1 MSIDNISGFAF
12 GTFLVHSI
20 LVLGLSVRVIM
31 RRRPVGVLLAW
42 MAIILSVPVLGSL
55 IYLVVGES
63 RISGKYLKRGRLI
76 HRRYADWK
84 QTLCDRANVDWTD
97 TSVRM
102 AALQNQARTVTGFP
116 AMQGNRLELL
126 QDADEVFRSLIGA
139 IARSR
144 RSCHLEFY
152 IWYAGGLADELLETV
167 IGAARRGVVCRLL
180 LDGLGS
186 KPFLHSAAVS
196 RLRQAG
202 VELAVA
208 LPVGLFTTLVTRADL
223 RNHRKLAVIDGEI
236 AWTGS
241 QNLVDPRFFKQDEGV
256 GQWVDAMFRIEGPVV
271 EALGGM
277 FINDW
282 EVATGAGLDS
292 LEVTDVRPIQGPV
305 PGPVPV
311 QVIPSG
317 PIPQPLA
324 ILQMILGAFYAA
336 QRELIVTTPYFVPDE
351 SVLTALLSA
360 AHRGVRVTLVLPAT
374 NDSWLVDLA
383 GKAVF
388 ADLLEAGV
396 QIAAFKGGLLH
407 TKSITVDGEFALFG
421 SVNMD
426 MRSLWLNF
434 ELSLLIYDRES
445 TVLIRRMQQG
455 YLDDSDP
462 VSLNEWRQRTFKQR
476 FLENAV
482 HLLAPL
488 L

>member
-1 MSIDNISGFAF
+1 
-12 GTFLVHSI
+12 
-20 LVLGLSVRVIM
+20 M

-63 RISGKYLKRGRLI
+63 RISRKYLKRGLSI
-76 HRRYADWK
+76 QSQYANWK
-84 QTLCDRANVDWTD
+84 QTLCARANVDWTD
-97 TSVRM
+97 VSPQAM
-102 AALQNQARTVTGFP
+102 ALQNQARTVTGFP
-116 AMQGNRLELL
+116 ALQGNRLELL

-152 IWYAGGLADELLETV
+152 IWYAGGLADELLEAV
-167 IGAARRGVVCRLL
+167 IAAARRGVVCRLL
-180 LDGLGS
+180 LDALGS
-186 KPFLHSAAVS
+186 KPFLRSAAVG
-196 RLRQAG
+196 RLKDAG

-223 RNHRKLAVIDGEI
+223 RNHRKLAVIDGEV

-271 EALGGM
+271 EALGGL

-282 EVATGAGLDS
+282 EVAAGAGLDS
-292 LEVTDVRPIQGPV
+292 LEVTDVRPVTVPD

-336 QRELIVTTPYFVPDE
+336 QRELIITTPYFVPDE
-351 SVLTALLSA
+351 SVLNALLSA
-360 AHRGVRVTLVLPAT
+360 AHRGVKVILLLPAT

-434 ELSLLIYDRES
+434 ELSLLIYDREA
-445 TVLIRRMQQG
+445 TALIRRMQQG

-462 VSLNEWRQRTFKQR
+462 VSLNEWGQRTFKQR

>member
-1 MSIDNISGFAF
+1 MDNISGVAF
-12 GTFLVHSI
+12 GTFLVHLI
-20 LVLGLSVRVIM
+20 LVLGLFVRVIM

-84 QTLCDRANVDWTD
+84 QALCARANVDWTD
-97 TSVRM
+97 VSPQAV
-102 AALQNQARTVTGFP
+102 ALQNQARTVTGFP
-116 AMQGNRLELL
+116 ALQGNRLELL

-139 IARSR
+139 IAQSR

-180 LDGLGS
+180 LDALGS
-186 KPFLHSAAVS
+186 KPFLHSAAVN

-223 RNHRKLAVIDGEI
+223 RNHRKLAVIDGEV

-292 LEVTDVRPIQGPV
+292 LEVTDVRPIPGPV
-305 PGPVPV
+305 PGVVPV

-360 AHRGVRVTLVLPAT
+360 AHRGVHVTLLLPAT

-445 TVLIRRMQQG
+445 TALIRRMQQG

-462 VSLNEWRQRTFKQR
+462 VSLNEWRQRSFKQR

>member
-1 MSIDNISGFAF
+1 MDNISGVAF
-12 GTFLVHSI
+12 GTFLAHSI

-55 IYLVVGES
+55 IYLIVGES

-84 QTLCDRANVDWTD
+84 QALCARANVDWTD
-97 TSVRM
+97 VSPQAV
-102 AALQNQARTVTGFP
+102 ALQNQARTVTGLP

-126 QDADEVFRSLIGA
+126 QDADEVFRSLIEA

-167 IGAARRGVVCRLL
+167 IEAARRGVVCRLL
-180 LDGLGS
+180 LDALGS
-186 KPFLHSAAVS
+186 KPFLHSAAAS

-223 RNHRKLAVIDGEI
+223 RNHRKLAVIDGEV

-271 EALGGM
+271 EALGGV

-292 LEVTDVRPIQGPV
+292 LEVTDVRPVPAPV

-360 AHRGVRVTLVLPAT
+360 AHRGVKVTLVLPAI
-374 NDSWLVDLA
+374 NDSRLVDLA

-445 TVLIRRMQQG
+445 TALIRRMQQG
-455 YLDDSDP
+455 YLNDSDP

>member
-1 MSIDNISGFAF
+1 MDNISGVAF
-12 GTFLVHSI
+12 GTFLVHLI
-20 LVLGLSVRVIM
+20 LVLGLFVRVIM

-84 QTLCDRANVDWTD
+84 QALCARANVDWTD
-97 TSVRM
+97 VSPQAV
-102 AALQNQARTVTGFP
+102 ALQNQARTVTGFP
-116 AMQGNRLELL
+116 ALQGNRLELL

-139 IARSR
+139 IAQSR

-180 LDGLGS
+180 LDALGS

-271 EALGGM
+271 EALGGI

-292 LEVTDVRPIQGPV
+292 LEVTDVRPIPGPV

-351 SVLTALLSA
+351 SVLNALLSA

-445 TVLIRRMQQG
+445 TALIRRMQQG

-462 VSLNEWRQRTFKQR
+462 VSLNVWRQRSFKQR

>member
-1 MSIDNISGFAF
+1 
-12 GTFLVHSI
+12 
-20 LVLGLSVRVIM
+20 M

-42 MAIILSVPVLGSL
+42 MAIILSVPVLGGL

-63 RISGKYLKRGRLI
+63 RISGKYLKRGLAV
-76 HRRYADWK
+76 HERYAHWK
-84 QTLCDRANVDWTD
+84 QALCDRAHFDRTEV
-97 TSVRM
+97 SPQAV
-102 AALQNQARTVTGFP
+102 ALQNQARTVTGFP
-116 AMQGNRLELL
+116 ALQGNRLELL
-126 QDADEVFRSLIGA
+126 QDAGEVFRSLIEA

-144 RSCHLEFY
+144 RTCHLEFY

-167 IGAARRGVVCRLL
+167 IGAAQRGVVCRLL
-180 LDGLGS
+180 LDALGS
-186 KPFLHSAAVS
+186 KPFLHSAAAS

-223 RNHRKLAVIDGEI
+223 RNHRKLAVIDGEV

-241 QNLVDPRFFKQDEGV
+241 QNLVDPRFFKQDQGV

-271 EALGGM
+271 EALGGV

-292 LEVTDVRPIQGPV
+292 LEVTDVRPAPV
-305 PGPVPV
+305 PDPGQAPV

-317 PIPQPLA
+317 PVPQPLA

-336 QRELIVTTPYFVPDE
+336 QRELVITTPYFVPDE

-360 AHRGVRVTLVLPAT
+360 AHRGVKVTLLLPAT
-374 NDSWLVDLA
+374 NDSWMVDLA

-396 QIAAFKGGLLH
+396 QIAAFRGGLLH

-434 ELSLLIYDRES
+434 ELSLLIYDREA
-445 TVLIRRMQQG
+445 TARIRQMQQG

-462 VSLNEWRQRTFKQR
+462 VGLSEWRQRSFRQR
-476 FLENAV
+476 FVENAV